1 MTQRSRPQ
9 ADNNATVAY
18 TDSGPYSG
26 DQWRERIYA
35 AHTGDENTASQRTR
49 LRGVVPT
56 FDNLL
61 VCAVSGDEI
70 IVGTGAGIVYG
81 SYLFNS
87 AAVTFAPDA
96 PVANPRI
103 DLVCMV
109 ENNTNAAVD
118 DGTEAAGW
126 VFPTV
131 LADYDA
137 TPGIPPYAARLVIVK
152 GTENVAPAEPA
163 LDVSNTLFMVP
174 VFKYQIAVGGAIT
187 LPVDR
192 REFVDI
198 EQIVGVDVLGNTT
211 IEDALIIGTQV
222 TNGAGAAD
230 LGVGIR
236 AKLENDNGDLEDAGQ
251 LTVRWTDAAN
261 GSEDSRLELRL
272 SSANAFN
279 LSAVINAPTAASADG
294 NARGAG
300 AVDLQQVRSG
310 VAQVA
315 SGDWS
320 VISGGRLSTTSG
332 DDSVI
337 GGGYS
342 NDISGNR
349 STIGG
354 GHQNEITGTD
364 SVIAGGGGDD
374 GGASDGNS
382 ILASDFCSIIGGI
395 RNRISNVSDYTTIC
409 GGRDNTIDDGEMY
422 SFVGGG
428 YTNTAGAAG
437 VVGGGILNVADTAL
451 TPVVAGG
458 YQNEATGAYSMIP
471 GGYDNTA
478 DGDYSFAAGRQADTA
493 TFDGVFIWADSEA
506 AAFTADNANQF
517 KVRASGGTSLVQNSN
532 AAALTVLKLTQTDQD
547 ETFID
552 FVGTSAADQTKSIS
566 TVNGDGA
573 VTGPKNFSAAPG
585 WEYVGM
591 VKIDV
596 NGAPFWIPYYQPD
609 TA

>member
-9 ADNNATVAY
+9 ADNNATAAY

-61 VCAVSGDEI
+61 VCAIAGDEI
-70 IVGTGAGIVYG
+70 TVGTGAGIVYG

-87 AAVTFAPDA
+87 AAVTFAPDVPA
-96 PVANPRI
+96 ANPRI

-118 DGTEAAGW
+118 DGVAAEGW
-126 VFPTV
+126 VFPND
-131 LADYDA
+131 LSDYDA
-137 TPGIPPYAARLVIVK
+137 TPGIGPYSARLVIVK
-152 GTENVAPAEPA
+152 GTEGAGEPN

-174 VFKYQIAVGGAIT
+174 IFKYQIADVTGALS

-198 EQIVGVDVLGNTT
+198 EQIVGVDALENDT

-222 TNGAGAAD
+222 TNGAGD
-230 LGVGIR
+230 DGLGVAIR
-236 AKLENDNGDLEDAGQ
+236 AKLENSAGDLEDAGR
-251 LTVRWTDAAN
+251 LAFLWTDATNA
-261 GSEDSRLELRL
+261 SEDSGLELRL

-279 LSAVINAPTAASADG
+279 LSAVINAPTAVSADG
-294 NARGAG
+294 NARGFG
-300 AVDLQQVRSG
+300 AVDLQQQRAAVG
-310 VAQVA
+310 QVA
-315 SGDWS
+315 SGN
-320 VISGGRLSTTSG
+320 
-332 DDSVI
+332 
-337 GGGYS
+337 YS
-342 NDISGNR
+342 
-349 STIGG
+349 
-354 GHQNEITGTD
+354 
-364 SVIAGGGGDD
+364 A
-374 GGASDGNS
+374 
-382 ILASDFCSIIGGI
+382 IIGG
-395 RNRISNVSDYTTIC
+395 SS
-409 GGRDNTIDDGEMY
+409 
-422 SFVGGG
+422 
-428 YTNTAGAAG
+428 NTASGPGA
-437 VVGGGILNVADTAL
+437 TAQGRL
-451 TPVVAGG
+451 CIASG
-458 YQNEATGAYSMIP
+458 EYSHAE
-471 GGYDNTA
+471 GETSDASGDWAHAEGEGTTA
-478 DGDYSFAAGRQADTA
+478 SGDYSHAEGQNTIASANGAHAEGQGSVASGIYAHAEGYQTIADGTYSHAGGRESDTNTFA
-493 TFDGVFIWADSEA
+493 GVFIWADSEN

-591 VKIDV
+591 IKIDV

>member
-9 ADNNATVAY
+9 ADNNATAAY

-35 AHTGDENTASQRTR
+35 AHTGDENTASQRAR

-56 FDNLL
+56 FDNQL
-61 VCAVSGDEI
+61 VVGVAGGPGIPVN
-70 IVGTGAGIVYG
+70 VGTGAGIVYG

-87 AAVTFAPDA
+87 ALVSFDPPA
-96 PVANPRI
+96 PVGNPRI

-126 VFPTV
+126 VFPTA

-137 TPGIPPYAARLVIVK
+137 TPGIPPYSARLVIVK
-152 GTENVAPAEPA
+152 GTVGAGEPD

-174 VFKYQIAVGGAIT
+174 IAEYEISVLGAIT
-187 LPVDR
+187 NYVDR

-198 EQIVGVDVLGNTT
+198 EQIVSVATGDDDT

-222 TNGAGAAD
+222 TNGAGD
-230 LGVGIR
+230 DGLGVAIR
-236 AKLENDNGDLEDAGQ
+236 AKLENSTGDLEDAGQ
-251 LTVRWTDAAN
+251 LAIRWTDATNA
-261 GSEDSRLELRL
+261 SEDSRLELRL
-272 SSANAFN
+272 SSTNALN

-294 NARGAG
+294 NARGVG
-300 AVDLQQVRSG
+300 AVDLQQTRAA

-315 SGDWS
+315 SGTNSGLFGGNANRATNTNS
-320 VISGGRLSTTSG
+320 VCVGGSTNVASGQNAGLFCGNTNQATATNSACFGGDINTASNTNSIVVGANGATASGTYSVVLGGTSG
-332 DDSVI
+332 IASGDRSIVL
-337 GGGYS
+337 GGS
-342 NDISGNR
+342 
-349 STIGG
+349 
-354 GHQNEITGTD
+354 
-364 SVIAGGGGDD
+364 A
-374 GGASDGNS
+374 
-382 ILASDFCSIIGGI
+382 
-395 RNRISNVSDYTTIC
+395 
-409 GGRDNTIDDGEMY
+409 
-422 SFVGGG
+422 
-428 YTNTAGAAG
+428 
-437 VVGGGILNVADTAL
+437 
-451 TPVVAGG
+451 
-458 YQNEATGAYSMIP
+458 
-471 GGYDNTA
+471 NTA
-478 DGDYSFAAGRQADTA
+478 DGSHSLAAGKQADA
-493 TFDGVFIWADSEA
+493 NSFDGVFIWADSEA

-517 KVRASGGTSLVQNSN
+517 KVRASGGTSLVQNNN

-547 ETFID
+547 ETCID